1 MSTTLTW
8 QVISIDSDETERLGE
23 LFGKAISAPALLEL
37 RADLGGGKTT
47 FVRGLARGLES
58 KDIVSSPTFTLA
70 KTYKT
75 KKGSLNHFDFYRLA
89 EPGILKAELKEALED
104 GSAITAVEW
113 SAIVNDVLPAER
125 LIIEFVPTASNPDER
140 QVTVKYP
147 ENLRSVIT
155 QVETGWEEV
164 RP

>member
-1 MSTTLTW
+1 MSTVLTW
-8 QVISIDSDETERLGE
+8 QVISIGYDETERLGE
-23 LFGKAISAPALLEL
+23 LFGKAISVPAFLEL

-47 FVRGLARGLES
+47 FVRGLARGLGS
-58 KDIVSSPTFTLA
+58 NDVVSSPTFTLA

-89 EPGILKAELKEALED
+89 EPGILKAELKESLED
-104 GSAITAVEW
+104 SSAITAIEW
-113 SAIVNDVLPAER
+113 SDIVKDVLPAER
-125 LIIEFVPTASNPDER
+125 LSIKFAPTADNPDER
-140 QVTVKYP
+140 QITINYS
-147 ENLRSVIT
+147 ESLRPIIT